1 MPDRHALLSASSSKQ
16 WLNCPPSARLQEQ
29 FPNESSVYAA
39 EGTFAHEVCEYKV
52 RKYLKERV
60 KRPQSEEYYT
70 EEIDQITDVYAEFV
84 ISIIEEMK
92 RSGCEPLVM
101 VEERVDYTHI
111 APSGFGTA
119 DMLIVGKDENG
130 NGVLHIADF
139 KTGQG
144 VFVDA
149 DHNSQMM
156 LYALGG
162 LAAYGYIYDIKTVR
176 MSIIQPRL
184 DNIST
189 FECTREELESW
200 GESIRKIAI
209 LAYEGKGEQRA
220 GDWCRFC
227 RAKPVC
233 KACKDEA
240 LSLCREEFLD
250 LDEGAFNEGAF
261 SDPPVVLESA
271 GFCTEHSAKARSV
284 GYEKEIAPTLRAG
297 TIPAALSCFSNHSQ
311 DTRYTGPEEIS
322 QTISS
327 TFGQGG
333 NNQPFVVE
341 SRAFGICSTQSN
353 AMKSDNPNSGFYE
366 ADTSRTID
374 TSSQSPL
381 RNQGGMAVVQPIKN
395 YDVRLTT
402 EGTKNARSNVYE
414 TELAR
419 TIDTGGIAP
428 NANQGGIAVV
438 AVQGSMIG
446 RKDESGPQGSGVN
459 EDVSFTLN
467 ATDKHCVAYGID
479 RAAFNQG
486 QNALYNFAVEEEI
499 EPTMVAKGPGAVAQ
513 PTYCTSKASYHTRV
527 NEEVAGTLVES
538 DYKDPPVINDTDG
551 IEYIVRRLTPSECA
565 VLQGYDC
572 DWCSDLGTENPTAE
586 DIEYWREV
594 FNEYNHAIGKSVK
607 PKSDNQ
613 IIKWLKDPHSDS
625 AEYSLW
631 GNGLCKW
638 CAVFVL
644 SGIAYFDAHEGES
657 A

>member
-92 RSGCEPLVM
+92 RNGCEPLVM

-144 VFVDA
+144 VFVEA

-189 FECTREELESW
+189 FECTREELENW

-250 LDEGAFNEGAF
+250 LDKGAFNEGAF
-261 SDPPVVLESA
+261 SDESVPSDGIRVSPADNSENCESCTVPV
-271 GFCTEHSAKARSV
+271 FK
-284 GYEKEIAPTLRAG
+284 
-297 TIPAALSCFSNHSQ
+297 
-311 DTRYTGPEEIS
+311 
-322 QTISS
+322 
-327 TFGQGG
+327 
-333 NNQPFVVE
+333 QPGLV
-341 SRAFGICSTQSN
+341 
-353 AMKSDNPNSGFYE
+353 
-366 ADTSRTID
+366 
-374 TSSQSPL
+374 PL
-381 RNQGGMAVVQPIKN
+381 
-395 YDVRLTT
+395 
-402 EGTKNARSNVYE
+402 
-414 TELAR
+414 TELAQILPTLNR
-419 TIDTGGIAP
+419 ISSWIESVFAFVSSEAINNGMTIPGYKVVEGRSKRVFTDTK
-428 NANQGGIAVV
+428 AVV
-438 AVQGSMIG
+438 DTAVANGYTDLYKQQLISLTEFEKMMGKKKFKELLG
-446 RKDESGPQGSGVN
+446 AYVTKPQGK
-459 EDVSFTLN
+459 L
-467 ATDKHCVAYGID
+467 
-479 RAAFNQG
+479 
-486 QNALYNFAVEEEI
+486 
-499 EPTMVAKGPGAVAQ
+499 
-513 PTYCTSKASYHTRV
+513 
-527 NEEVAGTLVES
+527 TLVSE
-538 DYKDPPVINDTDG
+538 DDPREAVD
-551 IEYIVRRLTPSECA
+551 LTATPETP
-565 VLQGYDC
+565 D
-572 DWCSDLGTENPTAE
+572 
-586 DIEYWREV
+586 RE
-594 FNEYNHAIGKSVK
+594 FAAI
-607 PKSDNQ
+607 PD
-613 IIKWLKDPHSDS
+613 
-625 AEYSLW
+625 
-631 GNGLCKW
+631 
-638 CAVFVL
+638 
-644 SGIAYFDAHEGES
+644 EGEK
-657 A
+657 

>member
-1 MPDRHALLSASSSKQ
+1 MKGSEKMPDRHALLSASSSKQ

-144 VFVDA
+144 VFVEA

-189 FECTREELESW
+189 FECTREELENW

-250 LDEGAFNEGAF
+250 IDEGAF
-261 SDPPVVLESA
+261 SDESVPSD
-271 GFCTEHSAKARSV
+271 G
-284 GYEKEIAPTLRAG
+284 IRAS
-297 TIPAALSCFSNHSQ
+297 PAASCDNSENCENGTVPIF
-311 DTRYTGPEEIS
+311 R
-322 QTISS
+322 
-327 TFGQGG
+327 
-333 NNQPFVVE
+333 QPGLV
-341 SRAFGICSTQSN
+341 
-353 AMKSDNPNSGFYE
+353 
-366 ADTSRTID
+366 
-374 TSSQSPL
+374 PL
-381 RNQGGMAVVQPIKN
+381 
-395 YDVRLTT
+395 
-402 EGTKNARSNVYE
+402 
-414 TELAR
+414 TELAQILPTLNR
-419 TIDTGGIAP
+419 ISSWIESVFAFVSSEAINNGVTIPGYKVVEGRSKRVFTDTK
-428 NANQGGIAVV
+428 AVV
-438 AVQGSMIG
+438 DTAVANGYTDLYKQQLISLTEFEKMMGKKKFKELLG
-446 RKDESGPQGSGVN
+446 AYVKKPQGK
-459 EDVSFTLN
+459 L
-467 ATDKHCVAYGID
+467 
-479 RAAFNQG
+479 
-486 QNALYNFAVEEEI
+486 
-499 EPTMVAKGPGAVAQ
+499 
-513 PTYCTSKASYHTRV
+513 
-527 NEEVAGTLVES
+527 TLVPE
-538 DYKDPPVINDTDG
+538 DDPREAVD
-551 IEYIVRRLTPSECA
+551 LTATPETP
-565 VLQGYDC
+565 D
-572 DWCSDLGTENPTAE
+572 
-586 DIEYWREV
+586 RE
-594 FNEYNHAIGKSVK
+594 FAAI
-607 PKSDNQ
+607 PD
-613 IIKWLKDPHSDS
+613 
-625 AEYSLW
+625 
-631 GNGLCKW
+631 
-638 CAVFVL
+638 
-644 SGIAYFDAHEGES
+644 EGE
-657 A
+657 

>member
-144 VFVDA
+144 VFVEA

-189 FECTREELESW
+189 FECTREELENW

-250 LDEGAFNEGAF
+250 IDEGAF
-261 SDPPVVLESA
+261 SDESVPSD
-271 GFCTEHSAKARSV
+271 G
-284 GYEKEIAPTLRAG
+284 IRAS
-297 TIPAALSCFSNHSQ
+297 PAASCDNSENCENGTVPIF
-311 DTRYTGPEEIS
+311 R
-322 QTISS
+322 
-327 TFGQGG
+327 
-333 NNQPFVVE
+333 QPGLV
-341 SRAFGICSTQSN
+341 
-353 AMKSDNPNSGFYE
+353 
-366 ADTSRTID
+366 
-374 TSSQSPL
+374 PL
-381 RNQGGMAVVQPIKN
+381 
-395 YDVRLTT
+395 
-402 EGTKNARSNVYE
+402 
-414 TELAR
+414 TELAQILPTLNR
-419 TIDTGGIAP
+419 ISSWIESVFAFVSSEAINNGVTIPGYKVVEGRSKRVFTDTK
-428 NANQGGIAVV
+428 AVV
-438 AVQGSMIG
+438 DTAVANGYTDLYKQQLISLTEFEKMMGKKKFKELLG
-446 RKDESGPQGSGVN
+446 AYVKKPQGK
-459 EDVSFTLN
+459 L
-467 ATDKHCVAYGID
+467 
-479 RAAFNQG
+479 
-486 QNALYNFAVEEEI
+486 
-499 EPTMVAKGPGAVAQ
+499 
-513 PTYCTSKASYHTRV
+513 
-527 NEEVAGTLVES
+527 TLVPE
-538 DYKDPPVINDTDG
+538 DDPREAVD
-551 IEYIVRRLTPSECA
+551 LTATPETP
-565 VLQGYDC
+565 D
-572 DWCSDLGTENPTAE
+572 
-586 DIEYWREV
+586 RE
-594 FNEYNHAIGKSVK
+594 FAAI
-607 PKSDNQ
+607 PD
-613 IIKWLKDPHSDS
+613 
-625 AEYSLW
+625 
-631 GNGLCKW
+631 
-638 CAVFVL
+638 
-644 SGIAYFDAHEGES
+644 EGE
-657 A
+657 